1 MSANS
6 KRAFGPL
13 FAPKYDRPWL
23 RYIVDGGEG
32 VVAESEEG
40 PKPEADAAKTT
51 ETDWKAE
58 ARKWESRAKENFS
71 ATEELQKL
79 KDAEKT
85 DLQRATDAAA
95 AAQSELASAK
105 AEAARLRIA
114 AAHGI
119 GGDHLDLLTGDTDE
133 ELEAKAKKLAAL
145 ITKPEPVE
153 PERKGA
159 WAPFDPDEGKSPS
172 GVAQAPLP
180 GVPRLAAAFDA
191 AISNN

>member
-1 MSANS
+1 MSAKT

-23 RYIVDGGEG
+23 RYVVDGGEG
-32 VVAESEEG
+32 AVVEPVEGTKPQGEG
-40 PKPEADAAKTT
+40 PKVD

-79 KDAEKT
+79 KEAEKT
-85 DLQRATDAAA
+85 ELQRATDAASV
-95 AAQSELASAK
+95 AQRELASAK

-119 GGDHLDLLTGDTDE
+119 DADHLDLLTGETDD
-133 ELEAKAKKLAAL
+133 ELEVKAKKLAAL
-145 ITKPEPVE
+145 ITQPKHEE

-159 WAPFDPDEGKSPS
+159 WAPFDPDEGKSPDGS
-172 GVAQAPLP
+172 LNAALP

-191 AISNN
+191 AINKH